1 MKKGAFIVVEGGEG
15 CGKDTQIRLLQEK
28 YGDEIVFTREPGG
41 TPLGKTIR
49 DMVLHHSHGT
59 VSLPAE
65 LFLFLADRAQH
76 AEEVI
81 VPALAAGKT
90 VISNRSWVSFLAYQ
104 IYGREQYAWKPLVE
118 ECIKKIFE
126 KCPIDLAIIFD
137 MDPAIGFERMKAMGK
152 PLDVMEQMSLES
164 HQRIRTGFLET
175 AKTLSNAVVIDA
187 SRSKEDVWKDV
198 EKAVASVVTTPMI

>member
-1 MKKGAFIVVEGGEG
+1 MEKGAFIVVEGGEG
-15 CGKDTQIRLLQEK
+15 CGKDTQIRRLEEK
-28 YGDEIVFTREPGG
+28 YGDKIVFTREPGG

-59 VSLPAE
+59 VTLPAE

-81 VPALAAGKT
+81 FPALSAGKT

-104 IYGREQYAWKPLVE
+104 IYGREQFAWKPVVDAA
-118 ECIKKIFE
+118 IAKIFE

-137 MDPAIGFERMKAMGK
+137 MDPAIGFERMNAIGK

-164 HQRIRTGFLET
+164 HRRIRTGFLET
-175 AKTLSNAVVIDA
+175 AKTLSNAVIIDA
-187 SRSKEDVWKDV
+187 SRDKDAVWIDV
-198 EKAVASVVTTPMI
+198 EKAVASVVK